1 MGNYAS
7 KGDSYTISETDQKF
21 TLKTDVYTKP
31 ESDAKFAAFASS
43 YTKPES
49 DSRFAFKNESYTK
62 NEIDTKLQN
71 TSDIDSKLKNLNTNN
86 VWCADG
92 QLCQLPP
99 NSSGIKFGDYTLQT
113 IDKQLCLSHSNGTF
127 CFDGKIIIPK

>member
-7 KGDSYTISETDQKF
+7 KGDSYTISETDNKF
-21 TLKTDVYTKP
+21 ALKTTVYTKS
-31 ESDAKFAAFASS
+31 ESDGKFAAFASS
-43 YTKPES
+43 YTKDES
-49 DSRFAFKNESYTK
+49 DGRFAKMDQTYTK

-71 TSDIDSKLKNLNTNN
+71 TSDIDSKLKNHN

-127 CFDGKIIIPK
+127 CFDGKLIIPK